1 MIFSAGSVS
10 FTKAQLKA
18 LIAHSSTDIARPHV
32 NAVHF
37 DARTLR
43 AVSTDGHR
51 LAILDGEGVKGEWS
65 YLMPR
70 ESGETALRAKGAE
83 TFILDTV
90 RGDVCAFDK
99 ANRKVGTFEAAQP
112 KHADTKDEKG
122 NVVPGTV
129 FAFPPY
135 QQVATAPTVGGE
147 RRRQGFNAGYL
158 SDVALVAAAA
168 ANPRTLGVTFYPGEG
183 ELDPGIF
190 VAGKW
195 TVYIMPMRTG
205 DESTPKSKRGKA
217 SQPVQD
223 APSAAIV
230 LAGGPVDVAT
240 VETPQNAKG
249 APSVIV
255 LDTRPV
261 NAASLGSDLA
271 PIALLAARK
280 ASREREWR
288 ETFAIT
294 AETPRDVLAAWVE
307 DAA

>member
-135 QQVATAPTVGGE
+135 QQVATAPTVGGD

-158 SDVALVAAAA
+158 ADVALVATAAGS
-168 ANPRTLGVTFYPGEG
+168 PLLGVMFYPGEG
-183 ELDPGIF
+183 ELDAGIF
-190 VAGKW
+190 VTGKW

-217 SQPVQD
+217 SQPAQD

-240 VETPQNAKG
+240 VETPQNANG

>member
-1 MIFSAGSVS
+1 MIFSQNTVS
-10 FTKAQLKA
+10 LSKSQLRA
-18 LIAHSSTDIARPHV
+18 IVTHSSGDTTRPHV
-32 NAVHF
+32 NAVYF
-37 DARTLR
+37 DATTLR
-43 AVSTDGHR
+43 AVATDGHR
-51 LAILDGEGVKGEWS
+51 LAICEGDGVKGTWT

-70 ESGETALRAKGAE
+70 EAAETALRAKGAE

-135 QQVATAPTVGGE
+135 QQVATAPTVGGD

-158 SDVALVAAAA
+158 ADVALVATAAGS
-168 ANPRTLGVTFYPGEG
+168 PLLGVMFYPGEG
-183 ELDPGIF
+183 ELDAGIF
-190 VAGKW
+190 VTGKW

-217 SQPVQD
+217 SQPAQD

-240 VETPQNAKG
+240 VKTPQNAKG

-294 AETPRDVLAAWVE
+294 AETPREVLAAWVE